1 MAAAISQR
9 IGFHTGFTVIVFNG
23 VRLRL
28 VTSCAGHADALSDS
42 LRVFLALEPF
52 DSKRPKID
60 P

>member
-1 MAAAISQR
+1 M
-9 IGFHTGFTVIVFNG
+9 IVFNG